1 MQYVSARREAP
12 LVALKSQ
19 AAMSVGGA
27 KISGGGSGIE
37 KQTAK
42 FTDFDGKREMGM
54 MLSG

>member
-1 MQYVSARREAP
+1 MYLARREAS

-19 AAMSVGGA
+19 TAMSVGGA

-42 FTDFDGKREMGM
+42 FTEFDGKREMGM